1 MSYNY
6 SHIYFIGIGGIGMS
20 NLARYFKT
28 KGKVVAGYD
37 RTKSDL
43 TEELE
48 SEGVAVHYEDDVAA
62 IPIDFLNT
70 ESTLVV
76 RTPAVPDSHSELRFF
91 RKNGY
96 KMLKRAQVLG
106 EVSSN
111 SRSLC
116 IAGTHGK
123 TTTTTLTAHLLKQSK
138 IDCSAFLGGIS
149 NNYETN
155 LLLSDSSDLTVI
167 EADEYDRSFHQLTP
181 YMAIITSVDPDHLDI
196 YKTHAEYLESFAH
209 FTELIRPD
217 GCLVIKKGLPLKY
230 RLKTGVKVYTYSVVD
245 KADFYA
251 ENIRYNSG
259 RLFFDFFKPDGV
271 IRNMELGVP
280 IEVNVENAVAAMAVA
295 HLNGVS
301 DEELLAALAG
311 FKGIRRRFD
320 FQIRRDDFVYIDDY
334 AHHPEELRASIS
346 SIKALYPNNKITG
359 IFQPHLYS
367 RTQDFADEFASV
379 LSELDDLIL
388 LDIYPARELPIPGVT
403 SEMILEKVTIKSKI
417 VTTLEKVFEVL
428 DTKKPEILVTL
439 GAGSI
444 DTLVPLLKRRYDAC

>member
-1 MSYNY
+1 MSYSY
-6 SHIYFIGIGGIGMS
+6 SHIYFVGIGGIGMS

-37 RTKSDL
+37 RTKSAL

-48 SEGVAVHYEDDVAA
+48 AEGIAVHYTDDVAA
-62 IPIDFLNT
+62 IPVDFLKNDT
-70 ESTLVV
+70 TLVV
-76 RTPAVPDSHSELRFF
+76 RTPAVPENHSELRFF
-91 RKNGY
+91 HKNGY
-96 KMLKRAQVLG
+96 KVLKRAQVLG
-106 EVSSN
+106 AISVD

-123 TTTTTLTAHLLKQSK
+123 TTTTTMTAHLLKQSSV
-138 IDCSAFLGGIS
+138 DCSAFLGGIS
-149 NNYETN
+149 NNYNTN
-155 LLLSDSSDLTVI
+155 LLLSDRSDLTVI

-181 YMAIITSVDPDHLDI
+181 YMAVITSVDADHLDI

-230 RLKTGVKVYTYSVVD
+230 RVKPGVKVFTYSVKD
-245 KADFYA
+245 QADFFA
-251 ENIRYNSG
+251 ENIHYSVG
-259 RLFFDFFKPDGV
+259 RLFFDFNYPGGV
-271 IRNMELGVP
+271 ICDIELGVP
-280 IEVNVENAVAAMAVA
+280 VQVNIENAVAALALA

-301 DEELLAALAG
+301 DEELRLGLAG
-311 FKGIRRRFD
+311 FKGTWRRFD
-320 FQIRRDDFVYIDDY
+320 FQIRRDDFVYLDDY
-334 AHHPEELRASIS
+334 AHHPEELRASIR
-346 SIKALYPNNKITG
+346 SIKALYPDKKVTG

-367 RTQDFADEFASV
+367 RTRDFADEFASA

-403 SEMILEKVTIKSKI
+403 SEMILEKVKLKLKI
-417 VTTLEKVFEVL
+417 ITSLDKVFEVL

-444 DTLVPLLKRRYDAC
+444 DTLVPVIKRRYEAC